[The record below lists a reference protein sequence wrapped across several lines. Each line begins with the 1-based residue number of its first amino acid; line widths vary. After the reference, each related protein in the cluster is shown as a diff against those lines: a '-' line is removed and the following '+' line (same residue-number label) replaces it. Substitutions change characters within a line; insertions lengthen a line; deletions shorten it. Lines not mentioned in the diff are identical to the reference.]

1 VDIGLMNDESGPRD
15 GAYTL
20 AVEEDRFVH
29 DRPAEFRFTVLDPQG
44 EVVTEYRPL
53 HERELHLIVVRRD
66 LATFSHLHPSREADG
81 TWHVDLALPSP
92 GPYRAFADLA
102 PVDGSEMT
110 LTADLAAPG
119 EWAEQQL
126 PAPSSTA
133 GAGDYQVDL
142 KGELVA
148 GVHSEIT
155 FRVGRDGRG
164 VEPEPYLGALGHL
177 VALRA
182 SDLTYLHVHPL
193 EQASSEAV
201 PFGVEVPSPGAY
213 RLFLQFQH
221 EHRVH
226 TVAFTMQASEGRADM
241 SEHRTGHRGHH

>member
-1 VDIGLMNDESGPRD
+1 MDQASMSGG

-20 AVEEDRFVH
+20 AVQRDRFAP
-29 DRPAEFRFTVLDPQG
+29 DTPAEVRFTVLGPG
-44 EVVTEYRPL
+44 GHAVTEYRPL

-66 LATFSHLHPSREADG
+66 LATFSHLHPTREADG
-81 TWHVDLALPSP
+81 TWHVELTLPSP

-102 PVDGSEMT
+102 PQDGPEMT
-110 LTADLAAPG
+110 LSADLTAPG
-119 EWAEQQL
+119 EWTEEQL
-126 PAPSSTA
+126 PAPSRRA
-133 GAGDYQVDL
+133 RADEYQVDL
-142 KGELVA
+142 TGELVA
-148 GVHSEIT
+148 GVHSEIA
-155 FRVGRDGRG
+155 FGVSRDGPG
-164 VEPEPYLGALGHL
+164 VKLEPYLGALGHL

-221 EHRVH
+221 ENRVH
-226 TVAFTMQASEGRADM
+226 TVAFTMHASEARAGTDM
-241 SEHRTGHRGHH
+241 SEHRSGHRGHR